1 MTSQNL
7 ILFLIGASFGSFLNV
22 LYFRYHPDKFILR
35 KDIIKGRSYCP
46 NCHKTLS
53 FYELIPVIS
62 FIIQGGKCRSC
73 KQKISFQY
81 ILIEILAGLIFVFT
95 PLFLRNNFITFFSKI
110 HNIYYF
116 WSLSFVWSIIFLT
129 LILIALIDLKF
140 QIIPN
145 ELNLFLLF
153 LGIILSILQFYN
165 WNEFYSFLGPYG
177 ALFGF
182 KNSLIPNKLIA
193 LLFSLILFG
202 GLVALTRGR
211 GMGMGDVKLMLVLS
225 VVFGWPEIIIISI
238 LSFVLGGIISIIALI
253 LKRKTMKSILPFGPF
268 IIVSCFLIF
277 FLGHEVLNLYFY
289 VANKIPFSLFKI
301 LNLE

>member
-1 MTSQNL
+1 MTLQNL

-46 NCHKTLS
+46 KCHKTLS

-116 WSLSFVWSIIFLT
+116 WGLSFIWSIILLT

-153 LGIILSILQFYN
+153 LGIILSVLQFYN
-165 WNEFYSFLGPYG
+165 WNNFYSLLGPYG
-177 ALFGF
+177 ALLGF
-182 KNSLIPNKLIA
+182 KNNLIINKLIA
-193 LLFSLILFG
+193 LLLSLILFG
-202 GLVALTRGR
+202 GLVALTLGR
-211 GMGMGDVKLMLVLS
+211 GMGMGDVKLMIALAII
-225 VVFGWPEIIIISI
+225 FGWPEIIIVSI
-238 LSFVLGGIISIIALI
+238 LSFILGGIISIITLI
-253 LKRKTMKSILPFGPF
+253 LKRKTMKSLLPFGPF
-268 IIVSCFLIF
+268 IVISSFLVMFFGYEILKFYFYIAEKIIF
-277 FLGHEVLNLYFY
+277 LYFKY
-289 VANKIPFSLFKI
+289 
-301 LNLE
+301 

>member
-1 MTSQNL
+1 MTLQNL

-22 LYFRYHPDKFILR
+22 LYFRYHPDKFLLR

-46 NCHKTLS
+46 KCHKTLS

-81 ILIEILAGLIFVFT
+81 ILIEILSGLIFVFT
-95 PLFLRNNFITFFSKI
+95 PLFLKNNFITFFSKI

-116 WSLSFVWSIIFLT
+116 WGLSFIWSIILLT

-153 LGIILSILQFYN
+153 LGIILSVLQFYN
-165 WNEFYSFLGPYG
+165 WNDFYSLLGPYG
-177 ALFGF
+177 ALLGF
-182 KNSLIPNKLIA
+182 KNNLIINKLIA

-202 GLVALTRGR
+202 GLVALTLGR
-211 GMGMGDVKLMLVLS
+211 GMGMGDIKLMIALAVI
-225 VVFGWPEIIIISI
+225 FGWPEIIIVSI
-238 LSFVLGGIISIIALI
+238 LSFILGGIISIITLI
-253 LKRKTMKSILPFGPF
+253 LKRKTMKSLLPFGPF
-268 IIVSCFLIF
+268 IVISSFLVMF
-277 FLGHEVLNLYFY
+277 FGYEILKFYFY
-289 VANKIPFSLFKI
+289 IAEKIMLSLF
-301 LNLE
+301 

>member
-1 MTSQNL
+1 MTLQNL

-22 LYFRYHPDKFILR
+22 LYFRYHPDKFILS

-46 NCHKTLS
+46 KCHKTLS

-81 ILIEILAGLIFVFT
+81 ILIEILSGLIFVFT

-116 WSLSFVWSIIFLT
+116 WGLSFIWSIIFLT

-153 LGIILSILQFYN
+153 LGIILSVLQFYN
-165 WNEFYSFLGPYG
+165 WNDFYSLLGPYG
-177 ALFGF
+177 ALLGF
-182 KNSLIPNKLIA
+182 KNNLIINKLIA

-202 GLVALTRGR
+202 GLVALTLGR
-211 GMGMGDVKLMLVLS
+211 GMGMGDVKLMIALGI
-225 VVFGWPEIIIISI
+225 VFGWPEIIIVSI
-238 LSFVLGGIISIIALI
+238 LSFILGGIISIITLI
-253 LKRKTMKSILPFGPF
+253 LKRKTMKSLLPFGPF
-268 IIVSCFLIF
+268 IVISSFLVMF
-277 FLGHEVLNLYFY
+277 FGYEILKFYFY
-289 VANKIPFSLFKI
+289 IAEKIMLSLF
-301 LNLE
+301 

>member
-22 LYFRYHPDKFILR
+22 LYFRYHPDKFILS

-46 NCHKTLS
+46 KCHKTLS

-116 WSLSFVWSIIFLT
+116 WGLSFIWSIILLT

-145 ELNLFLLF
+145 EL
-153 LGIILSILQFYN
+153 I
-165 WNEFYSFLGPYG
+165 
-177 ALFGF
+177 
-182 KNSLIPNKLIA
+182 
-193 LLFSLILFG
+193 
-202 GLVALTRGR
+202 
-211 GMGMGDVKLMLVLS
+211 
-225 VVFGWPEIIIISI
+225 
-238 LSFVLGGIISIIALI
+238 
-253 LKRKTMKSILPFGPF
+253 
-268 IIVSCFLIF
+268 
-277 FLGHEVLNLYFY
+277 YFCY
-289 VANKIPFSLFKI
+289 F
-301 LNLE
+301 

>member
-1 MTSQNL
+1 MTLQNL

-22 LYFRYHPDKFILR
+22 LYFRYHPDKFLLR

-46 NCHKTLS
+46 KCHKTLS

-81 ILIEILAGLIFVFT
+81 ILIEILSGLIFVFT
-95 PLFLRNNFITFFSKI
+95 PLFLKNNFITFFSKI

-116 WSLSFVWSIIFLT
+116 WGLSFIWSIILLT

-153 LGIILSILQFYN
+153 LGIILSVLQFYN
-165 WNEFYSFLGPYG
+165 WNDFYSLLGPYG
-177 ALFGF
+177 ALLGF
-182 KNSLIPNKLIA
+182 KNNLIINKLIA

-202 GLVALTRGR
+202 GLVALTLGR
-211 GMGMGDVKLMLVLS
+211 GMGMGDVKLMIALGI
-225 VVFGWPEIIIISI
+225 VFGWPEIIIVSI
-238 LSFVLGGIISIIALI
+238 LSFILGGIISIITLI
-253 LKRKTMKSILPFGPF
+253 LKRKTMKSLLPFGPF
-268 IIVSCFLIF
+268 IVISSFLVMF
-277 FLGHEVLNLYFY
+277 FGYEILKFYFY
-289 VANKIPFSLFKI
+289 IAEKIMLSLF
-301 LNLE
+301 

>member
-1 MTSQNL
+1 MTLQNL

-22 LYFRYHPDKFILR
+22 LSFRYHPDKFILS

-46 NCHKTLS
+46 KCHKTLS
-53 FYELIPVIS
+53 FCELIPVIS

-81 ILIEILAGLIFVFT
+81 ILIEILSGLIFVFT
-95 PLFLRNNFITFFSKI
+95 PLFLKNNSITFFSKI

-116 WSLSFVWSIIFLT
+116 WGISFIWSIILLT

-153 LGIILSILQFYN
+153 LGIILSVLQFYN
-165 WNEFYSFLGPYG
+165 WNDFYSLLGPYG
-177 ALFGF
+177 ALLGF
-182 KNSLIPNKLIA
+182 KNNLIINKLIA

-202 GLVALTRGR
+202 GLVALTLGR
-211 GMGMGDVKLMLVLS
+211 GMGMGDVKLMIALGI
-225 VVFGWPEIIIISI
+225 VFGWTEIIIVSI
-238 LSFVLGGIISIIALI
+238 LSFILGGIISIITLI
-253 LKRKTMKSILPFGPF
+253 LKRKTMKSLLPFGPF
-268 IIVSCFLIF
+268 IVISSFLVMF
-277 FLGHEVLNLYFY
+277 FGYEILKFYFY
-289 VANKIPFSLFKI
+289 IAEKIMLSLF
-301 LNLE
+301 

>member
-1 MTSQNL
+1 MTLQNL

-22 LYFRYHPDKFILR
+22 LYFRYHPDKFILS

-46 NCHKTLS
+46 KCHKTLS
-53 FYELIPVIS
+53 FYELIPIIS

-81 ILIEILAGLIFVFT
+81 ILIEILSGLIFVFT
-95 PLFLRNNFITFFSKI
+95 PLFLKNNFITFFSKI

-116 WSLSFVWSIIFLT
+116 WSLSFIWSIIFLT

-153 LGIILSILQFYN
+153 LGLILSVLEFYN

-177 ALFGF
+177 ALLGF
-182 KNSLIPNKLIA
+182 KNNLIINKLIA

-202 GLVALTRGR
+202 GLVALTLGR
-211 GMGMGDVKLMLVLS
+211 GMGMGDVKLMIALGVI
-225 VVFGWPEIIIISI
+225 FGWPEIIIVSI
-238 LSFVLGGIISIIALI
+238 LSFILGGIISIITLI
-253 LKRKTMKSILPFGPF
+253 LKRKTMKSLLPFGPF
-268 IIVSCFLIF
+268 IVISSFLVMF
-277 FLGHEVLNLYFY
+277 FGYEILKFYFY
-289 VANKIPFSLFKI
+289 IAEKIMLSLF
-301 LNLE
+301 

>member
-1 MTSQNL
+1 MTLQNL

-46 NCHKTLS
+46 KCHKTLS

-62 FIIQGGKCRSC
+62 FIIQGGRCRSC

-81 ILIEILAGLIFVFT
+81 ILIEILSGLIFVFT
-95 PLFLRNNFITFFSKI
+95 PLFLKNNFITFFSKI

-116 WSLSFVWSIIFLT
+116 WGLSFIWSIIFLT

-153 LGIILSILQFYN
+153 LGIILSVLQFYN
-165 WNEFYSFLGPYG
+165 WNDFYSLLGPYG
-177 ALFGF
+177 ALLGF
-182 KNSLIPNKLIA
+182 KNNLIINKLIA

-202 GLVALTRGR
+202 GLVALTLGR
-211 GMGMGDVKLMLVLS
+211 GMGMGDVKLMIALGVI
-225 VVFGWPEIIIISI
+225 FGWPEIIIVSI
-238 LSFVLGGIISIIALI
+238 LSFILGGIISIITLI
-253 LKRKTMKSILPFGPF
+253 LKRKTMKSLLPFGPF
-268 IIVSCFLIF
+268 IVISSFLVMF
-277 FLGHEVLNLYFY
+277 FGYEILKFYFY
-289 VANKIPFSLFKI
+289 IAEKIMLSLF
-301 LNLE
+301 

>member
-1 MTSQNL
+1 MTLQNL

-46 NCHKTLS
+46 KCHKTLS

-81 ILIEILAGLIFVFT
+81 ILIEILSGLIFVFT
-95 PLFLRNNFITFFSKI
+95 PLFLKNNFITFFSKI

-116 WSLSFVWSIIFLT
+116 WGLSFIWSIILLT

-153 LGIILSILQFYN
+153 LGIILSVLQFYN
-165 WNEFYSFLGPYG
+165 WNDFYSLLGPYG
-177 ALFGF
+177 ALLGF
-182 KNSLIPNKLIA
+182 KNNLIINKLIA

-202 GLVALTRGR
+202 GLVALTLGR
-211 GMGMGDVKLMLVLS
+211 GMGMGDVKLMIALAVI
-225 VVFGWPEIIIISI
+225 FGWPEIIIVSI
-238 LSFVLGGIISIIALI
+238 LSFILGGIISIITLI
-253 LKRKTMKSILPFGPF
+253 LKRKTMKSLLPFGPF
-268 IIVSCFLIF
+268 IVISSFLVMF
-277 FLGHEVLNLYFY
+277 FGYEILKFYFY
-289 VANKIPFSLFKI
+289 IAEKIMLSLF
-301 LNLE
+301 

>member
-1 MTSQNL
+1 MTLQNL

-22 LYFRYHPDKFILR
+22 LYFRYHPDKFILN

-46 NCHKTLS
+46 KCHKTLS

-62 FIIQGGKCRSC
+62 FIIQGGRCRSC

-81 ILIEILAGLIFVFT
+81 ILIEILSGLIFVFT
-95 PLFLRNNFITFFSKI
+95 PLFLKNNFITFFSKI

-116 WSLSFVWSIIFLT
+116 WGLSFIWSIILLT

-153 LGIILSILQFYN
+153 LGIILSVLQFYN
-165 WNEFYSFLGPYG
+165 WNDFYSLLGPYG
-177 ALFGF
+177 ALLGF
-182 KNSLIPNKLIA
+182 KNNLIINKLIA

-202 GLVALTRGR
+202 GLVALTLGR
-211 GMGMGDVKLMLVLS
+211 GMGMGDVKLMIALGI
-225 VVFGWPEIIIISI
+225 VFGWPEIIIVSI
-238 LSFVLGGIISIIALI
+238 LSFILGGIISIITLI
-253 LKRKTMKSILPFGPF
+253 LKRKTMKSLLPFGPF
-268 IIVSCFLIF
+268 IVVSSFLVIF
-277 FLGHEVLNLYFY
+277 FGYEILKFYFY
-289 VANKIPFSLFKI
+289 IAEKIPLSLF
-301 LNLE
+301 

>member
-1 MTSQNL
+1 MTLQNL

-46 NCHKTLS
+46 KCHKTLS

-81 ILIEILAGLIFVFT
+81 ILIEILSGLIFVFT
-95 PLFLRNNFITFFSKI
+95 PLFLKNNFITFFSKI

-116 WSLSFVWSIIFLT
+116 WSLSFIWSIILLT

-153 LGIILSILQFYN
+153 LGIILSVLQFYN
-165 WNEFYSFLGPYG
+165 WNDFYSLLGPYG
-177 ALFGF
+177 ALLGF
-182 KNSLIPNKLIA
+182 KNNLIINKLIA

-202 GLVALTRGR
+202 GLVALTLGR
-211 GMGMGDVKLMLVLS
+211 GMGMGDVKLMIALGVI
-225 VVFGWPEIIIISI
+225 FGWPEIIIVSI
-238 LSFVLGGIISIIALI
+238 LSFILGGIISIITLI
-253 LKRKTMKSILPFGPF
+253 LKRKTMKSLLPFGPF
-268 IIVSCFLIF
+268 IVISSFLVMF
-277 FLGHEVLNLYFY
+277 FGYEILKFYFY
-289 VANKIPFSLFKI
+289 IAEKIPLSLF
-301 LNLE
+301 

>member
-1 MTSQNL
+1 MTLQNL

-22 LYFRYHPDKFILR
+22 LYFRYHPDKFLLS

-46 NCHKTLS
+46 KCHKTLS
-53 FYELIPVIS
+53 FYELIPIIS

-81 ILIEILAGLIFVFT
+81 ILIEILSGLIFVFT
-95 PLFLRNNFITFFSKI
+95 PLFLKNNFITFFSKI

-116 WSLSFVWSIIFLT
+116 WGLSFIWSIILLT

-153 LGIILSILQFYN
+153 LGIILSVLQFYN
-165 WNEFYSFLGPYG
+165 WNDFYSLLGPYG
-177 ALFGF
+177 ALLGF
-182 KNSLIPNKLIA
+182 KNNLIINKLIA

-202 GLVALTRGR
+202 GLVALTLER
-211 GMGMGDVKLMLVLS
+211 GMGMGDVKLMIALAVI
-225 VVFGWPEIIIISI
+225 FGWPEIIIVSI
-238 LSFVLGGIISIIALI
+238 LSFILGGIISIITLI
-253 LKRKTMKSILPFGPF
+253 LKRKTMKSLLPFGPF
-268 IIVSCFLIF
+268 IVISSFLVMF
-277 FLGHEVLNLYFY
+277 FGYEILKFYFY
-289 VANKIPFSLFKI
+289 IAEKIPLSLF
-301 LNLE
+301 